1 MNKVIIENK
10 NGRKKE
16 FKLLL
21 ELVCENNR
29 KYIVFTDERVL
40 NDGSLHTIVTVL
52 NSKNK
57 VMKSKPT
64 PNEMKYIEKFLLSLC
79 SEV

>member
-1 MNKVIIENK
+1 MNTIIVENK
-10 NGRKKE
+10 NGKKKE

-21 ELVCENNR
+21 ELVCEKNR
-29 KYIVFTDERVL
+29 KYVVFTDEREL

-64 PNEMKYIEKFLLSLC
+64 HSEMRYIEKLLLSLC
-79 SEV
+79 KEV

>member
-1 MNKVIIENK
+1 MVIVENK
-10 NGRKKE
+10 NGKKKE
-16 FKLLL
+16 FRLLL
-21 ELVCENNR
+21 KMECEKGR
-29 KYIVFTDERVL
+29 KFVVFTDDREL

-64 PNEMKYIEKFLLSLC
+64 IEEMKYIERFLLSLC
-79 SEV
+79 KE